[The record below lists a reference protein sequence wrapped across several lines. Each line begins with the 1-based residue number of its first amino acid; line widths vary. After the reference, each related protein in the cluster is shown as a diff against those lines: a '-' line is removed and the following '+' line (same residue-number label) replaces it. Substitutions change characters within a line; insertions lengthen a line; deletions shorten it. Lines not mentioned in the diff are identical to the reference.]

1 MNEPCVRF
9 SVIYH
14 VFAKKGKRLFV
25 VKSENSVNFHFVQV
39 IFAENGSVKNKA
51 AAIIHRLSHAAV
63 VAETSI
69 YLLIVFISL

>member
-1 MNEPCVRF
+1 MNRAGVFVILPYVCENGKGLF
-9 SVIYH
+9 SVQ
-14 VFAKKGKRLFV
+14 
-25 VKSENSVNFHFVQV
+25 SENSANFHFVHV

-51 AAIIHRLSHAAV
+51 TAIIHRLSHAAV